1 MIPFRRLLPEDQEA
15 FFRYFKD
22 LPERSCEY
30 AFANLSIWGRQR
42 VHFDRDFLLLFS
54 QFDRSSVYPF
64 PVGKG
69 DLKPV
74 LDAIIQDAHSRG
86 IPCRISAMSREDC
99 QTLEALYPGQFQFHA
114 DRDGFDY
121 VYRIEDLATLKGKR
135 YQSKRNYVNRFWAD
149 HPACQVVPITA
160 DNLPMVWELATAW
173 FAERQEADPLSD
185 LVLEEVALDRTIR
198 GWSSLGFEGL
208 MLVEEGKPLAMA
220 IGSPLS
226 ETVFDIHFEKALD
239 TAAGAYAAINQ
250 AFAKNLQE
258 KYPALQFLNREDD
271 LGILGLRKA
280 KLSYHPDHLAEKYW
294 ARLWEDD
301 DELDPSNF

>member
-1 MIPFRRLLPEDQEA
+1 MIEFRRLLPGDWET
-15 FFRYFKD
+15 FFRYFQG

-30 AFANLSIWGRQR
+30 SFANLCIWGRQR
-42 VHFDRDFLLLFS
+42 VHFGENYLTLFS

-74 LDAIIQDAHSRG
+74 LDAIIHDARRRG
-86 IPCRISAMSREDC
+86 IPCRISAMSKADC
-99 QTLEALYPGQFQFHA
+99 EALEALYPGQFQFHS

-135 YQSKRNYVNRFWAD
+135 YQSKRNYVNRFWAA
-149 HPACQVVPITA
+149 HPDCQIVPITRK
-160 DNLPMVWELATAW
+160 NLSMVWDLATQW
-173 FAERQEADPLSD
+173 FAQRQKVDPLAD

-198 GWSSLGFEGL
+198 GWEDLGFEGL
-208 MLVEEGKPLAMA
+208 MLVEGGKPLAMA

-226 ETVFDIHFEKALD
+226 EKVFDIHFEKALD
-239 TAAGAYAAINQ
+239 TADGAYAAINQ
-250 AFAKNLQE
+250 AFAAYLQE

-271 LGILGLRKA
+271 LGIPGLRKA
-280 KLSYHPDHLAEKYW
+280 KLSYHPDHLAEKFW

-301 DELDPSNF
+301 DELPASQQ

>member
-1 MIPFRRLLPEDQEA
+1 MIAFRRLLPEDREQ
-15 FFRYFKD
+15 FSRYFQGI
-22 LPERSCEY
+22 PQRSCEY
-30 AFANLSIWGRQR
+30 AFANLAIWGRQR
-42 VHFDRDFLLLFS
+42 VHFGKDFLLLFS

-74 LDAIIQDAHSRG
+74 LDAIIQDARARG
-86 IPCRISAMSREDC
+86 IPCRITAMSQADC
-99 QTLEALYPGQFQFHA
+99 EALESLYPGQFQFHS

-135 YQSKRNYVNRFWAD
+135 YQSKRNYVNRFWAA
-149 HPACQVVPITA
+149 HPDCQIVPITCEQ
-160 DNLPMVWELATAW
+160 LSMVWELATAW
-173 FAERQEADPLSD
+173 FAQRQNADPHSD
-185 LVLEEVALDRTIR
+185 LVLEEVALDRTLR
-198 GWSSLGFEGL
+198 GWNALGFEGL
-208 MLVEEGKPLAMA
+208 MLVEKNQPLAMA

-239 TAAGAYAAINQ
+239 SVDGAYAAINQ
-250 AFAKNLQE
+250 AFAQHLQE
-258 KYPALQFLNREDD
+258 KYPQLQYLNREDD
-271 LGILGLRKA
+271 LGLPGLRKA

-301 DELDPSNF
+301 DELSASDF